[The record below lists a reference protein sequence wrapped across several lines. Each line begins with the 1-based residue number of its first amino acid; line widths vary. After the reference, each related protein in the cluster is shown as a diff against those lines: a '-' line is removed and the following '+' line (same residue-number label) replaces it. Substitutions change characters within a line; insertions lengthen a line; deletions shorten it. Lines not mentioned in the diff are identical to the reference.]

1 MISLEEGSDG
11 SWDGI
16 DADSKIL
23 PLPPSKEQQKKRVFL
38 KPKRRVNGR
47 PFRSSS

>member
-16 DADSKIL
+16 DVDSKIP
-23 PLPPSKEQQKKRVFL
+23 PLPPSKEQQKKKSL
-38 KPKRRVNGR
+38 LETKEK
-47 PFRSSS
+47 S